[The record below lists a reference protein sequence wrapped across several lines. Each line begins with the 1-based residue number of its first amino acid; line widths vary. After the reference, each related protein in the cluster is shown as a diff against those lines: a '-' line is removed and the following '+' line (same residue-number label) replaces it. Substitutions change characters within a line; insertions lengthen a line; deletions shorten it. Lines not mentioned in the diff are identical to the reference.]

1 MPSVVSAMGNTHISM
16 ISFIRGKTLTTRLI
30 GLYQTLSLSHCR
42 CGNVAAIFEL
52 DENLKKGYTIF
63 EAAPNVSQSILELQ
77 RKQHTVEMVLRKL

>member
-1 MPSVVSAMGNTHISM
+1 MVVCMYMHLVP
-16 ISFIRGKTLTTRLI
+16 SFIRGKTLTTRLI
-30 GLYQTLSLSHCR
+30 GLYQTLPLSHCR

-77 RKQHTVEMVLRKL
+77 SKQHTVEMV